1 MLAMLAPK
9 VAGSGAPTSSGV
21 KAPTAG
27 KASPMG
33 DGDGDEPQRDD
44 DVLVAQDI
52 MAALK
57 ERDASRF
64 ADALRAFITMA

>member
-1 MLAMLAPK
+1 
-9 VAGSGAPTSSGV
+9 
-21 KAPTAG
+21 
-27 KASPMG
+27 MG